1 MAIAAN
7 TLAQT
12 ANTLLTQYTTK
23 AINAAAFQAA
33 VAAQITPNM
42 GKDNASLKDI
52 VNADAVDTLY
62 AVLSASKTANDA
74 ALDLETK
81 KKK

>member
-12 ANTLLTQYTTK
+12 ANTLLTQYTNK
-23 AINAAAFQAA
+23 AINAAAFKAA

-42 GKDNASLKDI
+42 GADNASLKDI
-52 VNADAVDTLY
+52 VNADAVDTLH
-62 AVLSASKTANDA
+62 AVISASKTANDS
-74 ALDLETK
+74 ALVLEAK
-81 KKK
+81 K